1 MSRFDLIFL
10 VLDKAEKETD
20 AKLARHLVAMHYEH
34 PPENRRSI
42 IPAELLKDY
51 IAYARAQCQPRL
63 TDAASEALV
72 NYYVEM
78 RQMGSAG
85 SNKVI
90 TFTPRQLES
99 LVRISE
105 AIAKMRLAEEVTEQD
120 VGEAYRLVKVAMQS
134 SATDPRTGKIDM
146 DLIQTGISASTRA
159 VRKELAS
166 ELQKIIATAAGPMHI
181 QDLRKEIMAQTLGQD
196 IAPNEIREAVS
207 LLVETGDVNL
217 MGDVV
222 RAA

>member
-1 MSRFDLIFL
+1 MATTL
-10 VLDKAEKETD
+10 VSYHKAGGRG
-20 AKLARHLVAMHYEH
+20 AG
-34 PPENRRSI
+34 RR
-42 IPAELLKDY
+42 ATL
-51 IAYARAQCQPRL
+51 
-63 TDAASEALV
+63 
-72 NYYVEM
+72 YV
-78 RQMGSAG
+78 GG
-85 SNKVI
+85 
-90 TFTPRQLES
+90 
-99 LVRISE
+99 
-105 AIAKMRLAEEVTEQD
+105 LAEEVTEQD

-166 ELQKIIATAAGPMHI
+166 ELQKIIAAAAGPMHI